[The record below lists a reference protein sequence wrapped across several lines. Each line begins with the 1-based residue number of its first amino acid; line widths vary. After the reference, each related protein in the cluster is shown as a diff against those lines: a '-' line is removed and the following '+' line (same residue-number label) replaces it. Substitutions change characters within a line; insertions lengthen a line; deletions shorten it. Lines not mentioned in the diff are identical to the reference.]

1 MKLVKVEM
9 FIKIDETLEG
19 ADLDWIAMSVNQQLQ
34 GNELLMSFHVEDA
47 DPNDIGLDSL

>member
-19 ADLDWIAMSVNQQLQ
+19 ADLDWIAQSINQQLQ

-47 DPNDIGLDSL
+47 DPNDNGMDSL